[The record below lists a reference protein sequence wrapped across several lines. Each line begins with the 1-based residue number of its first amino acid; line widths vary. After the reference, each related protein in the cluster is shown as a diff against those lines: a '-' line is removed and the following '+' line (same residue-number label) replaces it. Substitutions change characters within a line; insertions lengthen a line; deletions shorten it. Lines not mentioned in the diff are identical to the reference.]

1 VNKRMRE
8 QLLSAFHPLHRLNEG
23 GVTMTKDEMLN
34 KLYNDYQATKDGW
47 GYQIENL
54 GVTLR
59 TSKAAQLNLDRARAE
74 LAALESDVVLGET
87 YPKGRINGT
96 NAETRRHQTDL
107 LLAEF
112 RHQDPSAK
120 SLVNDIE
127 LAHQSLNSS
136 SIAIQTIKAQFD
148 RYQATAKMIS
158 GLATA
163 LGGQL

>member
-1 VNKRMRE
+1 
-8 QLLSAFHPLHRLNEG
+8 
-23 GVTMTKDEMLN
+23 MTRDEMLN

-54 GVTLR
+54 GVALR
-59 TSKAAQLNLDRARAE
+59 TSKAAQLNLDKARAE
-74 LAALESDVVLGET
+74 LAGLESDVVLGET
-87 YPKGRINGT
+87 HPEGRINGK
-96 NAETRRHQTDL
+96 NAEARRHQTTL

-112 RHQDPSAK
+112 HQQDPCAQ
-120 SLVNDIE
+120 SLIRDIE

-148 RYQATAKMIS
+148 RYQATARMIS
-158 GLATA
+158 GLAIA